1 MLKKTDCCQGV
12 VNRKDKDGNT
22 ALHRA
27 AAKNY
32 PQMLKLLLACK
43 ADKNVTNQAGLT
55 ALDVARGQVNNRE
68 SINILGV
75 CSFAGVSTLYKL
87 WQLIVKILTEA
98 STEIFQ
104 DMDGI
109 SSDDRNALLVILG
122 LLLTATYQ
130 AILSP
135 PGGVWQGAVFIVAF
149 FLTLG
154 LLKPFPRGFKTALQ
168 VLLAFFAICFQASIY
183 PIIPFYF
190 YVPLVINI
198 FIFLVFVIM
207 MSMCTASRVSKI
219 SVMVLGCWL
228 LVGVIYQSFASFGS

>member
-135 PGGVWQGAVFIVAF
+135 PGGVWQGAGFDIS
-149 FLTLG
+149 T
-154 LLKPFPRGFKTALQ
+154 LKPTFHFRMT
-168 VLLAFFAICFQASIY
+168 
-183 PIIPFYF
+183 
-190 YVPLVINI
+190 NI
-198 FIFLVFVIM
+198 
-207 MSMCTASRVSKI
+207 RHEEQI
-219 SVMVLGCWL
+219 SPEE
-228 LVGVIYQSFASFGS
+228 VIYGKIPREGTEVGSNKGRIRDSKEQKP

>member
-135 PGGVWQGAVFIVAF
+135 PGGVWQGAGTETRLSSPSVVWQVGAPTSTPTPFHPRKSRNIVGTSIMDPVEFLVFYLTICAVFIVAF

-168 VLLAFFAICFQASIY
+168 DLISQPSSPPSI
-183 PIIPFYF
+183 
-190 YVPLVINI
+190 
-198 FIFLVFVIM
+198 
-207 MSMCTASRVSKI
+207 
-219 SVMVLGCWL
+219 LG
-228 LVGVIYQSFASFGS
+228 